1 MVTYC
6 SSLFLKLL
14 FSFVKVCGGVCHL
27 TLSDFL
33 RYLIIFATIFN
44 FCLMSRCFVLLSFF
58 LIYIL
63 EVVDGASLVLFLV
76 SLSTNFSSFL
86 GLFKY

>member
-6 SSLFLKLL
+6 SSLFLKW
-14 FSFVKVCGGVCHL
+14 FVSFVKVCGGVCHL

-33 RYLIIFATIFN
+33 MYLIIFATIFN
-44 FCLMSRCFVLLSFF
+44 FCLMSRFFVLLSCFF
-58 LIYIL
+58 IL

-76 SLSTNFSSFL
+76 ISTNFNVSIPS
-86 GLFKY
+86 